1 MLPPL
6 SALVPPSLLLEPQRE
21 SWLLVVSADPGQRT
35 LRGFRHGARLGTH
48 GATWGGTAHTWG
60 GLDYMPILVQEMEIT
75 QHFGWTKMS

>member
-21 SWLLVVSADPGQRT
+21 SWLLVVSADPGQIT

-48 GATWGGTAHTWG
+48 GATWG

>member
-21 SWLLVVSADPGQRT
+21 SWLLVVSADPGQIT
-35 LRGFRHGARLGTH
+35 LRGFRHGARLGRP
-48 GATWGGTAHTWG
+48 GAHLGRH